1 MSDDA
6 NTMRPDAT
14 FTSVTN
20 AEKKTNPAHKSILF
34 VREKDYRPD
43 ENYNPDQLKAGIE
56 VEMEHTEDPAV
67 ARVIAK
73 DHLDERKDYYE
84 IVKREG
90 L

>member
-1 MSDDA
+1 MNDDA
-6 NTMRPDAT
+6 NTMNPGYT
-14 FTSVTN
+14 YTPMVN
-20 AEKKTNPAHKSILF
+20 AEKKDTPAHKSILF

-43 ENYNPDQLKAGIE
+43 DNYNPEQLKAGIE